1 MRLRAKR
8 RLNQP
13 EPSQP
18 LVVAPDDVVV
28 TPPVLWS
35 VEQLNALS
43 PVTGPSHRTF
53 VPIVRSALADHPI
66 GDITSS

>member
-8 RLNQP
+8 KLSSP
-13 EPSQP
+13 EPSLP
-18 LVVAPDDVVV
+18 VVVGLDDVVV

-53 VPIVRSALADHPI
+53 VPIVRSALADNPL
-66 GDITSS
+66 GDIASS

>member
-8 RLNQP
+8 KVNPP
-13 EPSQP
+13 ETSPP
-18 LVVAPDDVVV
+18 TVMGLDDVVV

-53 VPIVRSALADHPI
+53 VPIVRSALADNPV
-66 GDITSS
+66 GDVTSS

>member
-18 LVVAPDDVVV
+18 LVVALDDVVV